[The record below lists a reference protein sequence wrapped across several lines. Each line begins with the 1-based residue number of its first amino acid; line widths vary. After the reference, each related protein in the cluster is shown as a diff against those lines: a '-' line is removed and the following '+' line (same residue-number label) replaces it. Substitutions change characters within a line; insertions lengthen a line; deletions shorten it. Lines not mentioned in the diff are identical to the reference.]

1 MKKVGPTVFI
11 SKTNC
16 HDLSELKLICS
27 SHISLD
33 VYYRVQLNKYFAS
46 KMKIVAS

>member
-1 MKKVGPTVFI
+1 MKKVGLTVFI